1 METQVVQD
9 DWFSKEEVKSSVT
22 LEEMELLGKKILEGR
37 AAVDGWADKKKEAE
51 AEVVKYEQKMLEILH
66 ETSRTS
72 FPLADGTSIYI
83 HRRLSFLNPREIASR
98 LAFHNYLKLKGVF
111 DGMITVN
118 HQTLNSYCKAEYEAA
133 TGRGELASIPGI
145 APPTEFESIGVRS
158 KR

>member
-66 ETSRTS
+66 ETSRTN

-83 HRRLSFLNPREIASR
+83 NRRLSFTVPKTPEQRAE
-98 LAFHNYLKLKGVF
+98 FFNYLRDKGVF
-111 DGMITVN
+111 DNMITVN
-118 HQTLNSYCKAEYEAA
+118 HQTLNSYCKAEFEAA